1 MAARRAIHQDPPQFA
16 DRRAQ
21 GDMTLAG
28 FLGPG
33 STHTGLNDIVQELYP
48 FRDWNFLAP
57 VAHEDCKEPPPI
69 RTIFNIQAN
78 HTQNNT

>member
-33 STHTGLNDIVQELYP
+33 STHGAQRHRPRIVSIS
-48 FRDWNFLAP
+48 RMVFLAP